1 MSFLEEIT
9 KITTAAPSLDPEL
22 VGFEDESA
30 FMSAKA
36 TVSDILT
43 LSCFTVQLLVIFE
56 HYLALLNIKLFD
68 LL

>member
-9 KITTAAPSLDPEL
+9 RITTAAPSIDPEL

-36 TVSDILT
+36 TVSFKLT
-43 LSCFTVQLLVIFE
+43 IY
-56 HYLALLNIKLFD
+56 HLF
-68 LL
+68 L